1 MGKVNFLP
9 QDVVNKIAAGEIVE
23 RPASVVK
30 ELIENSL
37 DAGAQNILVE
47 ICSAGKGLISV
58 RDDGSGIEPDDMEK
72 LFRRHATSKIGTA
85 EDLYGI
91 HSLGFRGEAL
101 YSIGAVADVLLRSK
115 AAGNKRGGKELHIR
129 GGQNLGLKDISHPE
143 GTTVEVRELF
153 FNTPAR
159 RKFMKSDTTEFRRI
173 LNILLPYAIAYH
185 GRRFSLS
192 HNGRNIFNF
201 NPLPDAVSRFCDA
214 ANVEK
219 KNMISGGKEFRSR
232 GVSARVLLG
241 DINLKRPGRDRQY
254 MFINGRPVYNQVF
267 AYAINDVYRIIFPR
281 DVYPVFAIFID
292 MPFGDI
298 DVNIHP
304 SKREVK
310 VKDERYLAA
319 ELADFCRDYLL
330 GKGKPASAVKRES
343 IYFERGESLV
353 IRGGKPFVSEKER
366 AGDIFA
372 GASSTGEQESGK
384 SEESIK
390 VRLAGAVYIGSYRN
404 KYLFFESQD
413 VLLAIDQHAAH
424 ERINY
429 EILKRPFET
438 GIIDIQRL
446 LTPFLIKLG
455 PEEMSVWEEGNE
467 KMEELGFLTT
477 RWDRGAIALHGFPQ
491 AIKDSEAAVR
501 SILSEKGIE
510 RCDSETLARRACK
523 GSVLAGEKIKPEEA
537 VHIKEELLKCEVP
550 FVCPHGRPTVV
561 EFSESFFDRQFL
573 R

>member
-9 QDVVNKIAAGEIVE
+9 QDVVSRIAAGEVVE

-30 ELIENSL
+30 ELVENSL
-37 DAGAQNILVE
+37 DAGAENIFVD
-47 ICSAGKGLISV
+47 IRSAGKGLISV
-58 RDDGSGIEPDDMEK
+58 RDDGSGIEQDDIEK

-101 YSIGAVADVLLRSK
+101 YSIGAVADVLLKSK
-115 AAGNKRGGKELHIR
+115 ARGSKSGGKELHIR
-129 GGQNLGLKDISHPE
+129 GGQNLGVKDISHPD
-143 GTTVEVRELF
+143 GTTAEVRELF

-159 RKFMKSDTTEFRRI
+159 KKFMKSDTTEFRRI
-173 LNILLPYAIAYH
+173 LNILVPYSLAFS

-192 HNGRNIFNF
+192 HNGRSVFSF
-201 NPLPDAVSRFCDA
+201 SPCPDPASRFCDA
-214 ANVEK
+214 VNVDRKNLIAGEK
-219 KNMISGGKEFRSR
+219 ELKERGISIS
-232 GVSARVLLG
+232 VLLG

-254 MFINGRPVYNQVF
+254 IFINGRPVYNQRL
-267 AYAINDVYRIIFPR
+267 AYSVNDVYRIIFPR
-281 DVYPVFAIFID
+281 DVYSVFEVFLTV
-292 MPFGDI
+292 PFGDI

-310 VKDERYLAA
+310 LKDENYISSA
-319 ELADFCRDYLL
+319 LADFCRELLL

-343 IYFERGESLV
+343 IYFERVEPAPLTGT
-353 IRGGKPFVSEKER
+353 KPFLSEGER

-372 GASSTGEQESGK
+372 EGLSSMK
-384 SEESIK
+384 SESVMSEEPIRA
-390 VRLAGAVYIGSYRN
+390 RLAKAVYIGSYRH
-404 KYLFFESQD
+404 KYLFFESGD

-429 EILKRPFET
+429 EILKKQFET
-438 GIIDIQRL
+438 GKTDIQRL
-446 LTPFLIKLG
+446 LTPLLIKLA
-455 PEEMSVWEEGNE
+455 PEEMSGWEEGNE
-467 KMEELGFLTT
+467 RMEEIGFLTT
-477 RWDRGAIALHGFPQ
+477 RWDRGSIALHGFPQ
-491 AIKDSEAAVR
+491 VVKDPEAAVR
-501 SILSEKGIE
+501 SILSEKHVE
-510 RCDSETLARRACK
+510 RCDFETLARRACK

-537 VHIKEELLKCEVP
+537 LYIKDELLKCEIP